1 MGNHLNAAKQPKRTG
16 NIQVEG
22 SETIPNGS
30 TLLKEFNIGSAS
42 PRPGNAEGG
51 DIVQEIYLL
60 YFLRL
65 HTSATQ
71 EIHQR

>member
-30 TLLKEFNIGSAS
+30 T
-42 PRPGNAEGG
+42 
-51 DIVQEIYLL
+51 
-60 YFLRL
+60 
-65 HTSATQ
+65 
-71 EIHQR
+71 